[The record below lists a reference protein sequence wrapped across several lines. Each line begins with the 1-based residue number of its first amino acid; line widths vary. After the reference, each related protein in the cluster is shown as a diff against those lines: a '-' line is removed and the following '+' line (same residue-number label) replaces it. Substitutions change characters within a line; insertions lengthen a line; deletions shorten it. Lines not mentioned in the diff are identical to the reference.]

1 MTRSNRILIIKLGAL
16 GDVILALP
24 HIRQILASHPDADIT
39 LLTAPEYAD
48 VVAGE
53 QGMAVAAFRRRGF
66 LEMSRL
72 LVWLRRQRFA
82 VVYDLQGS
90 LRSRIMTRI
99 TGAGRRIG
107 RRPDRAYTHAPD
119 AAGNTVH
126 AFDTLNR
133 LLQCAGI
140 SPVTPGLKLEAG
152 EAARQR
158 VAEWLQAHAAGDS
171 RLVLVHAGSS
181 ERWLSKRWDEQHY
194 AELATQLE
202 ARECTVVW
210 VGGEPDRAL
219 NRRLSSLAG
228 LDATGAFDFRQ
239 LIALG
244 EQADFALVS
253 DSGPMHILA
262 AAGLP
267 VYAFFGPTDWR
278 RSHAPGQQ
286 DRVLTHPVPCSPC
299 HLPVC
304 PPEKQHRCL
313 DAISATDVIARLETD
328 GLLQAGDLL

>member
-1 MTRSNRILIIKLGAL
+1 
-16 GDVILALP
+16 
-24 HIRQILASHPDADIT
+24 
-39 LLTAPEYAD
+39 
-48 VVAGE
+48 
-53 QGMAVAAFRRRGF
+53 
-66 LEMSRL
+66 MSRL
-72 LVWLRRQRFA
+72 LVWLRRQHFA

-90 LRSRIMTRI
+90 LRSRIMTWI
-99 TGAGRRIG
+99 SGARRRIG

-119 AAGNTVH
+119 AAGNNVH
-126 AFDTLNR
+126 AFDALNR
-133 LLQCAGI
+133 LLQSAGI
-140 SPVTPGLKLEAG
+140 RPVTPGLKLEAG

-158 VAEWLQAHAAGDS
+158 VADWLQAHEAGDS

-202 ARECTVVW
+202 ARDCTVVW
-210 VGGEPDRAL
+210 IGGEPDRAL
-219 NRRLSSLAG
+219 NRRLSSLA
-228 LDATGAFDFRQ
+228 A
-239 LIALG
+239 
-244 EQADFALVS
+244 FALVS

-304 PPEKQHRCL
+304 PPEKLHRCL
-313 DAISATDVIARLETD
+313 DAISPVAVILRLEKD
-328 GLLQAGDLL
+328 GVL